1 MYSKLIITNIGIK
14 ILFRFLIAYIY
25 HQKTQIMHFKFFY
38 PHNKHLHLPF
48 FSYFCHTY
56 KSNINIMSNQ
66 KTTLNVQSE
75 TGKLEAVLL
84 HYPGAEVENM
94 TPKNA
99 QRALYSDILN
109 LSIAQK
115 EYEQLYGVLN
125 KHSEVFE
132 IQKLLTELLKD
143 DVQKELLVRKICMTE
158 NAMSYFDFLMQLPA
172 IELARVLI
180 EGLPAKIESLTE
192 FLKDDFYA
200 LFPLYNFYFTRDP
213 GVAIGNNL
221 LVCNMANKVRARE
234 SYIIDAI
241 FSSGM
246 FFDAKIINAN
256 NFVGD
261 KSLPTH
267 IEGGDVL
274 IVNED
279 ILLIGNGTRTSS
291 QAIDSLIANLCTNKS
306 GRKHIIVQQ
315 LPHSPESFIHLD
327 MIFTL
332 LDTNIAMV
340 YKPLILENN
349 PYKTVHIQIDNGKVY
364 KISTVTNII
373 TALKNLDVDIRPI
386 ICGGNADE
394 WDQEREQ
401 WHSGANFLSIAPGKV
416 MSYARNVHTLEEL
429 SKNGFEITSAWDVI
443 NDKYD
448 LNSSGKCVITIDGSE
463 LPRGGGGARCMTM
476 PLRRS

>member
-1 MYSKLIITNIGIK
+1 
-14 ILFRFLIAYIY
+14 
-25 HQKTQIMHFKFFY
+25 
-38 PHNKHLHLPF
+38 
-48 FSYFCHTY
+48 
-56 KSNINIMSNQ
+56 MSNP

-125 KHSEVFE
+125 KYSNVFE
-132 IQKLLTELLKD
+132 IKKLLTELLKSEI
-143 DVQKELLVRKICMTE
+143 QKELLVRKICMSE
-158 NAMSYFDFLMQLPA
+158 NTMNYFDFLMQLPA
-172 IELARVLI
+172 KELARVLI
-180 EGLPAKIESLTE
+180 EGLPAKIDSLTE

-200 LFPLYNFYFTRDP
+200 LLPLYNFYFTRDP
-213 GVAIGNNL
+213 GVVIGNNL
-221 LVCNMANKVRARE
+221 LVCNMASKVRARE
-234 SYIIDAI
+234 SFIVNAV
-241 FSSGM
+241 FSSNM
-246 FFDAKIINAN
+246 FFETSIINAE

-261 KSLPTH
+261 GSMPVN

-274 IVNED
+274 IVNKNVM
-279 ILLIGNGTRTSS
+279 IIGNGSRTSS
-291 QAIDSLIANLCTNKS
+291 KAIDMLIANLCNNIS

-315 LPHSPESFIHLD
+315 LPHLPESFIHLD
-327 MIFTL
+327 MVFTL
-332 LDTNIAMV
+332 LDTNSAMV

-349 PYKTVHIQIDNGKVY
+349 PYKTVHIQIDNGKVS
-364 KISTVTNII
+364 KISTATNIPNV
-373 TALKNLDVDIRPI
+373 LKKLGIDIKPI

-429 SKNGFEITSAWDVI
+429 NKNGFEIISAWDVI

-448 LNSSGKCVITIDGSE
+448 VNAASKCVITINGSE

-476 PLRRS
+476 PLRRAEN

>member
-1 MYSKLIITNIGIK
+1 MT
-14 ILFRFLIAYIY
+14 
-25 HQKTQIMHFKFFY
+25 
-38 PHNKHLHLPF
+38 
-48 FSYFCHTY
+48 
-56 KSNINIMSNQ
+56 NQ
-66 KTTLNVQSE
+66 KTVLNVQSE

-125 KHSEVFE
+125 KYSKVFE
-132 IQKLLTELLKD
+132 IRVLLTNLLKD
-143 DVQKELLVRKICMTE
+143 SIQKEVLLRKICMSE
-158 NAMSYFDFLMQLPA
+158 NVMSYFDYLVQLPA
-172 IELARVLI
+172 KELTRVLI
-180 EGLPAKIESLTE
+180 EGLPAKIDSLTE

-200 LFPLYNFYFTRDP
+200 LLPLYNFYFTRDAC
-213 GVAIGNNL
+213 VTIGNNL
-221 LVCNMANKVRARE
+221 LVCNMANNVRARE
-234 SYIIDAI
+234 SIIVNAI
-241 FSSGM
+241 FSNTSL
-246 FFDAKIINAN
+246 FETSIINAG

-261 KSLPTH
+261 GSLPMN

-274 IVNED
+274 IVNKD
-279 ILLIGNGTRTSS
+279 VMIIGNGSRTSS
-291 QAIDSLIANLCTNKS
+291 QAIDILIANLCKNQS

-315 LPHSPESFIHLD
+315 LPYSPESFIHLD
-327 MIFTL
+327 MVFTL
-332 LDTNIAMV
+332 LDTNTAMV

-349 PYKTVHIQIDNGKVY
+349 TYKTVHIQIDNGKVS
-364 KISTVTNII
+364 KISTVTNIPS
-373 TALKNLDVDIRPI
+373 ALKKLGIDIESI
-386 ICGGNADE
+386 VCGGNADE

-401 WHSGANFLSIAPGKV
+401 WHSGANFLSIAPGKI

-429 SKNGFEITSAWDVI
+429 DKNGFEITSAWDVI

-448 LNSSGKCVITIDGSE
+448 VAASKKCVITIDGSE

-476 PLRRS
+476 PLRRSES